1 MAIYGDTKRQ
11 LARSREAWL
20 EDVIQ
25 AADSIWGAATALGID
40 VEIDAGPNKYSGQN
54 EVKITLRERGEN
66 DDTTGAD

>member
-25 AADSIWGAATALGID
+25 AADSIWDAATALGID
-40 VEIDAGPNKYSGQN
+40 VEIDAGPNKYSEKN
-54 EVKITLRERGEN
+54 EVKITLREREAK
-66 DDTTGAD
+66 DDTRTVD